1 MRPGHWYGRSTGLT
15 VRMAIV
21 MVLLA
26 VIYSA
31 FILVLFEVSRSVLV
45 VGLFVAGLAL
55 AQYYL
60 SDKLVLMSMGAHEV
74 SPQQAPELHAMIGR
88 LCQLVDLP
96 MPKVAI
102 ADTDVP
108 NAFATGRNPE
118 HAVVCVTSGIMRR
131 LDENELEAVL
141 AHELTHVKNRDMA
154 VITWASIFSTIASF
168 IVQWGFWLGMG
179 GGYGYGRRDRNNGA
193 SAVMLVYLVSI
204 IVWIVSFLLIRAL
217 SRYRELAAD
226 RGSAII
232 TGAPSHLMSAL
243 VKISGTIARIPTQDL
258 RQVEAQNA
266 FMIVPALNGD
276 SIAGLFSTH
285 PSLETR
291 LAQLRQLQRQM
302 EGQGA

>member
-1 MRPGHWYGRSTGLT
+1 
-15 VRMAIV
+15 MAIV
-21 MVLLA
+21 MILLA
-26 VIYSA
+26 VIYLA
-31 FILVLFEVSRSVLV
+31 FITLLFKLGINIAFIGVFV
-45 VGLFVAGLAL
+45 VGMAL
-55 AQYYL
+55 VQYFY

-74 SPQQAPELHAMIGR
+74 SAEQAPELYGIVER
-88 LCQLVDLP
+88 LCQMIDLP
-96 MPKVAI
+96 RPKIAI

-141 AHELTHVKNRDMA
+141 AHELSHVKNRDVA
-154 VITWASIFSTIASF
+154 VITFASIFSTVASF
-168 IVQWGFWLGMG
+168 IVQWGFWLGLG
-179 GGYGYGRRDRNNGA
+179 GGGRRDDRDSGA
-193 SAVMLVYLVSI
+193 GATVLIYLASI
-204 IVWIVSFLLIRAL
+204 VVWIVSYLLILTL

-243 VKISGTIARIPTQDL
+243 VKITGTMARIPTQDL
-258 RQVEAQNA
+258 RQVEHQNA

-285 PSLETR
+285 PSLEKR
-291 LAQLRQLQRQM
+291 LEQLRQLERQM
-302 EGQGA
+302 ESA